1 MEFKTLKYFLAVC
14 KAGTMSRAAEELHV
28 TQPTLSRQIADL
40 ERELGCVLLLRH
52 SRSVEPTEEGLY
64 LMRRAQDVIGLMGRI
79 ESDFAASE
87 EIIAGDI
94 SIGACESSSMR
105 LVAACMRI
113 FQDQH
118 PHVRFRIHSG
128 HAGFCIDRLERGLDD
143 FALLLEYP
151 AIDRYESIRL
161 SHLDRW
167 GCFIPENDPLANG
180 SAVRAEELVNYPML
194 IPDQALAFDM
204 LSSWFGDHLNEL
216 NVRATFNLGNNG
228 IEMVREGMGYMLSL
242 GGIRAL
248 GERTGL
254 AFLPLDPPVI
264 AHVDLAWCR
273 GRKMSKAASLFKEQ
287 MLAFNAAS

>member
-40 ERELGCVLLLRH
+40 ERELGCALLLRH

-128 HAGFCIDRLERGLDD
+128 HAGFCIDRLERGL
-143 FALLLEYP
+143 
-151 AIDRYESIRL
+151 S
-161 SHLDRW
+161 
-167 GCFIPENDPLANG
+167 
-180 SAVRAEELVNYPML
+180 L
-194 IPDQALAFDM
+194 I
-204 LSSWFGDHLNEL
+204 H
-216 NVRATFNLGNNG
+216 
-228 IEMVREGMGYMLSL
+228 I
-242 GGIRAL
+242 
-248 GERTGL
+248 
-254 AFLPLDPPVI
+254 
-264 AHVDLAWCR
+264 
-273 GRKMSKAASLFKEQ
+273 
-287 MLAFNAAS
+287 